1 MRKTTLVSVAGFALA
16 LFLVGTPA
24 QPLHGQAA
32 FGVQGN
38 YGTEA
43 DLGVGGRLL
52 MNIPNTNLEAVVS
65 ADVFFPDGVDWLEF
79 NGNIFYHFH
88 MPDAPSVLPY
98 LGGGLNL
105 ARISGNGSTTEAGL
119 NLGGGIR
126 FPRPGVTPFIEG
138 RAVISD
144 ADQFVITFGLLFGPT
159 AFR

>member
-1 MRKTTLVSVAGFALA
+1 MSVLLAGFALA

-52 MNIPNTNLEAVVS
+52 LNIPNVDLEAVLS
-65 ADVFFPDGVDWLEF
+65 ADVFFPDGDVDWLEF

-88 MPDAPSVLPY
+88 TPGSPGVLPY
-98 LGGGLNL
+98 LGGGLNVTRL
-105 ARISGNGSTTEAGL
+105 SFNGSTTETGL

-126 FPRPGVTPFIEG
+126 FPRTGVTPFIEG

-144 ADQFVITFGLLFGPT
+144 ADQFVVTFGLLFGPT
-159 AFR
+159 SFR